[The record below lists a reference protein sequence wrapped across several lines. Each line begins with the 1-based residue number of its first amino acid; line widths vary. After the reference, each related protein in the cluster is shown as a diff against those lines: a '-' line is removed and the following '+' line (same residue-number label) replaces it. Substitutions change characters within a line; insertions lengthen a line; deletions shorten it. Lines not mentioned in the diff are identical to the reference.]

1 MTTASSPVRRISS
14 IVDVVAASR
23 NGLTLVEIANAVDL
37 APSTTH
43 RTVNILLDIGY
54 LKVAPENKTY
64 HIGNRLKR
72 VLLLTLGSDSLKDLA
87 KPILAQL
94 SEQYRETAYVVQLT
108 NSGVQLVDFYLPT
121 KGPRT
126 LVHPGYE
133 FPMHAT
139 AAGKI
144 VFAYQSQEVINTE
157 LSKKIERF
165 MPNTMVRKTQIR
177 SELERVKSRGYA
189 VNDVELDPG
198 VYAIAA
204 PVKIAGDTVMG
215 ALAIA
220 GIRDRLLKIHS
231 EEEIAGNLKNCA
243 RELSGFIGNEN
254 L

>member
-54 LKVAPENKTY
+54 LEVAPENKTY

-72 VLLLTLGSDSLKDLA
+72 VLLLTLGSDSLKDMA

-121 KGPRT
+121 KGSRT

-144 VFAYQSQEVINTE
+144 VYAYQSQEVINSE
-157 LSKKIERF
+157 LSKKIERY

-204 PVKIAGDTVMG
+204 PIKIAGDTVMG

-220 GIRDRLLKIHS
+220 GIRDRILKTHS

-243 RELSGFIGNEN
+243 RGLSGFIGNEN